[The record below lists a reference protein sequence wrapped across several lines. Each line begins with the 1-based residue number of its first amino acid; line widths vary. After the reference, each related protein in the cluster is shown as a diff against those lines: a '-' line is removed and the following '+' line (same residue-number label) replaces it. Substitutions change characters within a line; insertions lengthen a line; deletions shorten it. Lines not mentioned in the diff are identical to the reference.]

1 MEFYMREN
9 KGIFKSEDEE
19 IYIEDLSTIQLTKL
33 RDSIDN
39 EITIRNHKLEHHGD
53 IKQPKLDKSIR
64 VLRDYGLSLQGY
76 IAITEHLS
84 DRYPYSKWITIYGV
98 LLIPKEKLNEIDK
111 LGENSQKILFK
122 TIEKYCEEH
131 NIDVKSYPIF
141 S

>member
-53 IKQPKLDKSIR
+53 IKQPKLDRPLR

-76 IAITEHLS
+76 HAITEYLEG
-84 DRYPYSKWITIYGV
+84 RFPYSKWITIYGV
-98 LLIPKEKLNEIDK
+98 LLIPKEKLNEIDR

-122 TIEKYCEEH
+122 AIEKYCEEH